1 MRTNLLSSSFSKSSA
16 GSAVGFIADD
26 QIEGGQAKEGLGA
39 ADDIIARKLLVER
52 SGGRTGGR
60 GKGIAAGFMVGIS
73 NR

>member
-1 MRTNLLSSSFSKSSA
+1 MFSIERKDLGPNFLFGTA
-16 GSAVGFIADD
+16 TAAY